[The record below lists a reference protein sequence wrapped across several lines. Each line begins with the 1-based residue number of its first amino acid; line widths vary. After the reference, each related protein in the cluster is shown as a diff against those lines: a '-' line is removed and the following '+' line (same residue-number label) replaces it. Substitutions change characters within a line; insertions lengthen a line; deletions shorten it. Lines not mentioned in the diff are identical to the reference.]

1 MQKLWFVNAKSW
13 RGWLSATVLPV
24 LFTALL
30 IPIREQISSTDVAM
44 LQLVWISWMAQRYG
58 KTLAIASTL
67 VSVLALNWCFV
78 PPYYTLDVHDTRNLI
93 SFVVM
98 ASLGIFISYLSD
110 RITRQL
116 HKTRNLMSQLR
127 GMYMLSKGLA
137 SRSDWQSQ
145 CAFAQKLLS
154 RRLRSAI
161 QVQPG
166 GARPAPEPGL
176 TQLQLGKNAPVGW
189 LILPDPLLLP
199 NHTLLHAAQS
209 LLSQSYAALELQQ
222 QANKNQL
229 QVESE
234 QQRAMLLRSLSHDLR
249 TPLAT
254 IMGASSMLADKELML
269 SDEQRQQQALNIY
282 RHSKLLHQ
290 HFEKVLELSKAQL
303 ADVQLQRSQFSSDDL
318 IAGAIARRS
327 DLSAELAAILQ
338 CPPPQAL
345 AGDADLL
352 EIALANLLEN
362 ALKYGAAPIELSIS
376 TAQPGLTK
384 GWQRLTLR
392 NGLKTQP
399 QKVADAGHGLGI
411 RICETVAALHGGKF
425 SFQRIEATAAP
436 AHAGIEVTGQ
446 AVAVLEW
453 PL

>member
-1 MQKLWFVNAKSW
+1 MPPQWLLAGKSW
-13 RGWLSATVLPV
+13 RGWLSATLLPV
-24 LFTALL
+24 LFTAML
-30 IPIREQISSTDVAM
+30 IPLREQISSTDVAM

-58 KTLAIASTL
+58 KTLAIATTL

-98 ASLGIFISYLSD
+98 ASLGIFISYLSG
-110 RITRQL
+110 RINRQL
-116 HKTRNLMSQLR
+116 QKSRNLMSQLR
-127 GMYMLSKGLA
+127 AMYMLSKGLA
-137 SRSDWQSQ
+137 GRSDWQSQ
-145 CAFAQKLLS
+145 CAFAEKLLS
-154 RRLRSAI
+154 RRLRAE
-161 QVQPG
+161 VKVV
-166 GARPAPEPGL
+166 ANAAKPEAAAGVLP
-176 TQLQLGKNAPVGW
+176 LQLGKNTAVGW
-189 LILPDPLLLP
+189 LLLPEPLLLP

-222 QANKNQL
+222 QNNKNLL

-254 IMGASSMLADKELML
+254 IMGASSMLADTELL
-269 SDEQRQQQALNIY
+269 LTEEQRQQQALNIY

-303 ADVQLQRSQFSSDDL
+303 ADVQLKCSHFSSDDL

-327 DLSAELAAILQ
+327 DLSAELATVLQ
-338 CPPPQAL
+338 CPPSQAL
-345 AGDADLL
+345 TGDADLL

-362 ALKYGAAPIELSIS
+362 ALKYGAAPVVLQIKSAE
-376 TAQPGLTK
+376 
-384 GWQRLTLR
+384 GWQRLA
-392 NGLKTQP
+392 LKNALPPYQAGANT
-399 QKVADAGHGLGI
+399 VADAGHGLGI
-411 RICETVAALHGGKF
+411 RICETVAALHGGRF
-425 SFQRIEATAAP
+425 TFELQPSAASATEAL
-436 AHAGIEVTGQ
+436 
-446 AVAVLEW
+446 AVLEW